1 MKRFNMTGTSAHH
14 SVLQRTTNFLVT
26 PFNRVVKALS
36 TLTLFIMLMTLTS
49 ISSNAQ
55 CTGPNNCPPGGCG
68 QWKWVNNTGC
78 DIQLNAISAPCYNVL
93 NIMIPAHTS
102 TAILQIPCEQCDDG
116 CHCADA
122 VTFQVNGT
130 TSISNFTVNPIGY
143 DQSTD
148 YANYPGTPWCESCPN
163 GIRVIQ
169 HVAAGVTTIT
179 IDCY

>member
-1 MKRFNMTGTSAHH
+1 MTGTSAHY

-26 PFNRVVKALS
+26 PFKRVVKALS

-49 ISSNAQ
+49 LNSNAQ
-55 CTGPNNCPPGGCG
+55 CSGPNNCPPGGCG

-78 DIQLNAISAPCYNVL
+78 EITLESIVAPCNNVL
-93 NIMIPAHTS
+93 NISIPAHTS

-122 VTFQVNGT
+122 VTFQVNNST
-130 TSISNFTVNPIGY
+130 KISNFTVSPLNY
-143 DQSTD
+143 TQTTD
-148 YANYPGTPWCESCPN
+148 YPNFSGDPWCNTCGG
-163 GIRVIQ
+163 GIKVIQ
-169 HVAAGVTTIT
+169 TVSAGVTTIT